1 MAALRDFPIL
11 DRLQNSATRFL
22 GVGTAAESAFAL
34 VVVHLPEATRQLIL
48 EDSLE
53 FFQVY
58 RGKSGCVL
66 QKSSPAAAQTAPHGG
81 WCVCLCPAFWL
92 MSPVSRLN
100 LGSMAL
106 SRVDLPAP
114 EFPQKALVL
123 SLSISITA

>member
-11 DRLQNSATRFL
+11 DRLQNSAARFL

-58 RGKSGCVL
+58 RGKSGCVRY
-66 QKSSPAAAQTAPHGG
+66 KSSLRQLKQLHMAGGVSASAQLLADVAGYPG
-81 WCVCLCPAFWL
+81 
-92 MSPVSRLN
+92 
-100 LGSMAL
+100 
-106 SRVDLPAP
+106 
-114 EFPQKALVL
+114 
-123 SLSISITA
+123 SISGQWR